1 MYMKPAITI
10 LWLFF
15 SHWAVKWGFPGG
27 SDVKESTCNAGD
39 LGSIPGLGRSPWR
52 REWLL
57 IPVFLPGEFHGQR
70 SLVGYSPWGCKE
82 SDMTEWLTLPLF
94 SSEIHTFTWQNVIF
108 SEVLIIWWSTRWTNT
123 QLFAK
128 CGTQKPDPQMEADA
142 GVLPLLL
149 SELLGLRCFLLVLQ
163 PELVLSSLVS
173 NQLYL
178 SLIYL

>member
-1 MYMKPAITI
+1 MYMKPEITI

-27 SDVKESTCNAGD
+27 SDVKESTCNAGAPSSV
-39 LGSIPGLGRSPWR
+39 LGSGRSPG
-52 REWLL
+52 EGNGNT
-57 IPVFLPGEFHGQR
+57 PVFLPGEFHGQR
-70 SLVGYSPWGCKE
+70 SLVDYSPWGCKE
-82 SDMTEWLTLPLF
+82 SDMTEWLTRPLF

-123 QLFAK
+123 QLFGK

>member
-1 MYMKPAITI
+1 MDNKKRLIIASLVAQTVKNLPARQET
-10 LWLFF
+10 W
-15 SHWAVKWGFPGG
+15 V
-27 SDVKESTCNAGD
+27 
-39 LGSIPGLGRSPWR
+39 
-52 REWLL
+52 
-57 IPVFLPGEFHGQR
+57 R
-70 SLVGYSPWGCKE
+70 SLGWEDLLEKGMAADSSILAWRIPWTEELGGYSPWGCKE

-123 QLFAK
+123 QLFGK
-128 CGTQKPDPQMEADA
+128 CGTQKPGPQMEADA

-163 PELVLSSLVS
+163 PELMLSSLVS

-178 SLIYL
+178 SLTCL